1 MSLFMFKQYQIIE
14 LEADINPVLTV
25 GMHGVILEVWD
36 KETYEVEFLDE
47 EGYNYEYEGKATF
60 TLKASDMRV

>member
-1 MSLFMFKQYQIIE
+1 
-14 LEADINPVLTV
+14 
-25 GMHGVILEVWD
+25 MHGVILEVWD

-47 EGYNYEYEGKATF
+47 GGYNYEYEGKATF